1 MDKGAITFSCDNRQL
16 NEGFAWAKEQALH
29 YVHDADPVGPWYD
42 AALPGREAFCMRD
55 VSHQAAGAHFLG
67 LASHTKNMLL
77 QFAKNIGN
85 RRDWCSYWEITRYG
99 TPAPVDYAD
108 DEDFWYNL
116 PASFDVMD
124 ACWRMYCLT
133 GDRDYLEHPDFVNFY
148 DRTVTDYIARWDH
161 DGDGIPDRAAVRS
174 RRGIP
179 SYDEQK
185 GMEQMAV
192 ASDLIAAQYRG
203 YLSYAKLRNNPEYA
217 AKAQG
222 LAALLATKW
231 WDDDRRQFYGAMGMD
246 GTMLDSLGSPHLLAY
261 FDAVPDGMQ
270 RAALLDLV
278 HHIGE
283 KGVIVELLSHYPEI
297 FFRNGDPVRGLQWLY
312 RLIDPS
318 LKRREYPEASFAAI
332 GAYVTGLFGLS
343 ADAATRSI
351 TFSYCLPEGTS
362 YIALRNCP
370 LFEGAI
376 DLYCGPSGATLHN
389 NTSGILKWQ
398 GSIIAPGK
406 TKEKAA
412 FPASRNLQTL
422 YLVLSNQKGD

>member
-1 MDKGAITFSCDNRQL
+1 MEKGTISFYCDNSLL
-16 NEGFAWAKEQALH
+16 NDGFAWAKEQALH
-29 YVHDADPVGPWYD
+29 YAHDSDPVGPWYE

-55 VSHQAAGAHFLG
+55 VSHQATGAHFLG

-77 QFAKNIGN
+77 QFAKGIANS
-85 RRDWCSYWEITRYG
+85 RDWCSYWEITRYG
-99 TPAPVDYAD
+99 TPALVDYTN

-116 PASFDVMD
+116 PANLDVVD

-203 YLSYAKLRNNPEYA
+203 YLSYAKLRNAPEYA
-217 AKAQG
+217 AKARD
-222 LAALLATKW
+222 LSTLLAGKW
-231 WDDDRRQFYGAMGMD
+231 WDDDRRRFYGAMGMD

-261 FDAVPDGMQ
+261 FDAVPDPKQ
-270 RAALLDLV
+270 KASLLDQI
-278 HHIGE
+278 HSIGE
-283 KGVIVELLSHYPEI
+283 KGIIVELLSHYPEI
-297 FFRNGDPVRGLQWLY
+297 FFRQGDHVRGLQWLY
-312 RLIDPS
+312 RLIDPA
-318 LKRREYPEASFAAI
+318 LKRREYPEVSFAAI

-343 ADAATRSI
+343 ADAATGSI
-351 TFSYCLPEGTS
+351 TLNCRLPEGAD
-362 YIALRNCP
+362 YMEIRNCP
-370 LFEGAI
+370 LFNGTI
-376 DLYCGPSGATLHN
+376 DLYHDPAGTTLRN
-389 NTSGILKWQ
+389 NTSEALNWQ
-398 GSIIAPGK
+398 GSSIAPGEA
-406 TKEKAA
+406 KENA
-412 FPASRNLQTL
+412 
-422 YLVLSNQKGD
+422 V